1 MDQSSTWK
9 LVYNGFNANEV
20 GKREAL
26 CTLGNG
32 YFGTR
37 GAAVE
42 AYASE
47 IHYPGTYMAGVY
59 NRLPTKIAGRT
70 IYNEDLVNCPNW
82 LFLTFRVGDDSWF
95 WPSTGRIAY
104 YRQVLDMRNGIL
116 SRTIRFRNQKGQST
130 LIESDQIVHMGDP
143 HYGAIKYRITP
154 ENYSEKISVRA
165 RIDGTLLNA
174 GVERY
179 RQLNSKHLQPVS
191 LGHFKKNGMYL
202 TMRTSQSKVEISQAA
217 TIRFFTDR
225 EEKRPKFEGTEKGKE
240 RIGLEFSFIGRR
252 NCTYQIEKTVSV
264 FSSMDKG
271 IQSTGEAAIKALRKT
286 PRFNRLLKSHRAAW
300 ERLWDKH
307 DIRITGDSFSQ
318 RVIRLHTFH
327 LLQTVSHPNIHIDAG
342 IPARGLH
349 GEAYHGHVFWDELFV
364 MSFYDLHMPQI
375 AQALLMYRYRRLS
388 RAREYAKANGY
399 KGAMFPWQSASRGSE
414 ETQMLHLNPMSGRW
428 GPDYSRLQRHV
439 SFAIAYNVWQHWLRV
454 GDIDFLSRYGAE
466 MLLSVAQFCASM
478 VTIDPHDGRYHTIG
492 IIGPDEFHEKLP
504 GSNIPGHIDNA
515 YSNVMIVWVLRKA
528 LELFRILP
536 DKPMRRLM
544 SKLGLGKEDLFLF
557 NDITRKMA
565 VVINKEGII
574 SQFLGYFDLKELDW
588 EYYRRKY
595 GNIQRMDRI
604 LKSEGESPDNYK
616 VSKQADVLMLFYLLP
631 IPEIRDI
638 FTTLGYEFYIKQVRA
653 NFDYYAK
660 RTSHGSTLSKVV
672 HCILA
677 HQLRMQKVF
686 RQWFDEV
693 LKSDIN
699 DIQGGTTKEG
709 IHCGVMGGSLDIVRR
724 CFAGVHIRE
733 DIITINPELPAGW
746 NRLEMKICYQN
757 AWMSLKISRAQLC
770 ISVDDSESRVS
781 GIPVLISGRYYHLS
795 SDTTLKIPLILRR

>member
-9 LVYNGFNANEV
+9 LVYNGFNAEEV
-20 GKREAL
+20 GQREAL

-59 NRLPTKIAGRT
+59 NRLPTRIAGRI

-82 LFLTFRVGDDSWF
+82 LFLTFKIDDDSWF
-95 WPSTGRIAY
+95 WPSPGRIAY
-104 YRQVLDMRNGIL
+104 YRKELDMRNGVL
-116 SRTIRFRNQKGQST
+116 ARTIRFRNQKGQNT
-130 LIESDQIVHMGDP
+130 LIESSQIVHMGN
-143 HYGAIKYRITP
+143 HHFGAIKYRIIP
-154 ENYSEKISVRA
+154 ENYDGKLSVRA

-179 RQLNSKHLQPVS
+179 RQLNSKHLLPIA
-191 LGHFKKNGMYL
+191 LGHFKANGMYL
-202 TMRTSQSKVEISQAA
+202 SMQTSQSKIQISQAV
-217 TIRFFTDR
+217 TIRFFAGG
-225 EEKRPKFEGTEKGKE
+225 EEKRPKFKRTAKGKE
-240 RIGLEFSFIGRR
+240 QVGLEFSFSARR
-252 NCTYQIEKTVSV
+252 NCTYQIEKVLSV
-264 FSSMDKG
+264 YTSRDKG
-271 IQSTGEAAIKALRKT
+271 VKSPEKAAIRTLQRT
-286 PRFNRLLKSHRAAW
+286 PRFDRLLETQQSAW
-300 ERLWDKH
+300 EKLWHKH
-307 DIRITGDSFSQ
+307 DIRITGDSFAQ

-327 LLQTVSHPNIHIDAG
+327 LLQTASHHNTTIDAG

-364 MSFYDLHMPQI
+364 MSFYDLHMPKI
-375 AQALLMYRYRRLS
+375 AESLLMYRYRRLS
-388 RAREYAKANGY
+388 KAREYAKANGY

-439 SFAIAYNVWQHWLRV
+439 SFAIAYNIWQHWKRE

-466 MLLSVAQFCASM
+466 MLLSIARFCTSL

-528 LELFRILP
+528 LELFEILP
-536 DKPMRRLM
+536 EKTIRRLM
-544 SKLGLGKEDLFLF
+544 NKLEIGQEDLFLF

-574 SQFLGYFDLKELDW
+574 SQFLGYFNLKELDW

-631 IPEIRDI
+631 IPEIREI
-638 FTTLGYEFYIKQVRA
+638 FATLGYEFNAKQVRA

-672 HCILA
+672 HCMVA

-693 LKSDIN
+693 LKSDIY

-709 IHCGVMGGSLDIVRR
+709 IHCGVMGGSVDIVRR
-724 CFAGVHIRE
+724 CIAGVNIRD
-733 DIITINPELPAGW
+733 DIITINPELPTGW
-746 NRLEMKICYQN
+746 NRLELKFCYRN
-757 AWMSLKISRAQLC
+757 VWLSLMVTRIQLTV
-770 ISVDDSESRVS
+770 SVDDSENDIS
-781 GIPVLISGRYYHLS
+781 GIPVLISGKYYQLS
-795 SDTTLKIPLILRR
+795 SGKMLKVPIFMRR